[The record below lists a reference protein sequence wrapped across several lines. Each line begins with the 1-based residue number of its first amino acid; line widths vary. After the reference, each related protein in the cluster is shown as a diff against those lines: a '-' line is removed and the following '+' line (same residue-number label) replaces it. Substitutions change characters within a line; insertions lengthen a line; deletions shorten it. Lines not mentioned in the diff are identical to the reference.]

1 MIAQAIASFF
11 AALVLVK
18 SLDDFRRR
26 QEPLPVFLFWV
37 TTWLGVLIVAFFPSV
52 TLWVRDKL
60 LGPQAG
66 IGTILGIASI
76 FLLFLSYRIY
86 VKADRTERV
95 VNRLVTKLAL
105 RDLPDSDHRGQ

>member
-1 MIAQAIASFF
+1 MIAQAIAAFF

-18 SLDDFRRR
+18 SFDDFRRR
-26 QEPLPVFLFWV
+26 REPLPVFLFWLAA
-37 TTWLGVLIVAFFPSV
+37 WLGVLVMAFFPGV
-52 TLWVRDKL
+52 TFWVRDHI

-66 IGTILGIASI
+66 VGTILGIGNI

-95 VNRLVTKLAL
+95 LNRLVTRLAL
-105 RDLPDSDHRGQ
+105 RDLPDDPNAGR